1 MMAGVGWFGRLEG
14 NAMQL
19 KDRVAIVTGGGR
31 GIGRAIAR
39 RFAAEGARVVVAA
52 RSQMEVQHVAAEI
65 VNAGGRATTVVADV
79 SREADCETIV
89 RRAREA
95 FGAIHILVNNAG
107 IYGPVEPVEKVTPQE
122 WDEVFAVN
130 LRGAFLLSRLVLPE
144 MYQIGSGSVVNIVS
158 IAAKAAFPLNSAYA
172 ASKAGLIGLTHTLA
186 AEAAPKGVRVNA
198 LSPGPVPE
206 TRMSQDLGEKLARYF
221 DADKEELFAGML
233 KGILQGRPQT
243 AEEIA
248 SAALF
253 LVSDQASAIT
263 GQTLNVDGGMAF
275 Y

>member
-1 MMAGVGWFGRLEG
+1 MMSGVGRFGRLKE

-39 RFAAEGARVVVAA
+39 RFAAEGALLVVAA
-52 RSQMEVQHVAAEI
+52 RSQMEVQHVAVEI
-65 VNAGGRATTVVADV
+65 ENAGGRAAAVVADV

-89 RRAREA
+89 ERAREA

-107 IYGPVEPVEKVTPQE
+107 IYGPVEPVEKVTPRE

-144 MYQIGSGSVVNIVS
+144 MYRTGFGSVVNIVS
-158 IAAKAAFPLNSAYA
+158 IAAKAAFPFNSAYA

-186 AEAAPKGVRVNA
+186 AEAARKGVRVNA
-198 LSPGPVPE
+198 LSPGPVAE
-206 TRMSQDLGEKLARYF
+206 TRMSQELGERLASYL
-221 DADKEELFAGML
+221 DADKGELLAGML
-233 KGILQGRPQT
+233 EGILQGRPQT

-253 LVSDQASAIT
+253 LASDQASAIT
-263 GQTLNVDGGMAF
+263 GQTLNVDGGIAF